1 MVAIGRHGYVGGGW
15 QEPLAEALVLFKGAD
30 GLAVVA
36 ISDLVLLFGL
46 SAEAKATTDGNN

>member
-1 MVAIGRHGYVGGGW
+1 MVAIGRHGYIGGGW

-36 ISDLVLLFGL
+36 VGDLVLLFGL
-46 SAEAKATTDGNN
+46 SAEAKATANRDD